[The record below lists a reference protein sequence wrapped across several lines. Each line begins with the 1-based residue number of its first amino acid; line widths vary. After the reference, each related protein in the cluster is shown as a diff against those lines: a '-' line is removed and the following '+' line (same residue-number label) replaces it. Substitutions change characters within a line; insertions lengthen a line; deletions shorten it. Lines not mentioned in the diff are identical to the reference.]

1 MKNLLLD
8 ILMKIVKYP
17 DEVEVKEIDD
27 EENIVYEI
35 YVNPEDVGQII
46 GKDGRTIKSINIIM
60 NAAKKEQD
68 KKFILKVIRWIKY
81 GKFK

>member
-68 KKFILKVIRWIKY
+68 KKFI
-81 GKFK
+81 

>member
-46 GKDGRTIKSINIIM
+46 VKDGRTIKSINIIM
-60 NAAKKEQD
+60 NAAKK
-68 KKFILKVIRWIKY
+68 RTR
-81 GKFK
+81 

>member
-1 MKNLLLD
+1 
-8 ILMKIVKYP
+8 MKIVKYP

-68 KKFILKVIRWIKY
+68 KKFILKVIR
-81 GKFK
+81 

>member
-1 MKNLLLD
+1 MKTCFWIFNE
-8 ILMKIVKYP
+8 IVKYP

-60 NAAKKEQD
+60 NAAKK
-68 KKFILKVIRWIKY
+68 RTR
-81 GKFK
+81 

>member
-68 KKFILKVIRWIKY
+68 KKFILKVIR
-81 GKFK
+81 

>member
-17 DEVEVKEIDD
+17 DEVKVKEIDD
-27 EENIVYEI
+27 EENIIYEI

-68 KKFILKVIRWIKY
+68 KKFILKVIR
-81 GKFK
+81 

>member
-60 NAAKKEQD
+60 NAAKK
-68 KKFILKVIRWIKY
+68 RTR
-81 GKFK
+81 

>member
-1 MKNLLLD
+1 MKNLLMD
-8 ILMKIVKYP
+8 ILTKIVKYP
-17 DEVEVKEIDD
+17 EEVKVKEIDNGD
-27 EENIVYEI
+27 ENIIYKI

-68 KKFILKVIRWIKY
+68 KKFILKVIR
-81 GKFK
+81 

>member
-17 DEVEVKEIDD
+17 DEVRVKEIDD

-68 KKFILKVIRWIKY
+68 KKFILKVIR
-81 GKFK
+81 